1 MTQGDEIKRVWK
13 KHQEK
18 GFSLESLVY
27 ALLTSLGIDHMDA
40 INMFSTGVGSMV
52 RLDEFEASNMCDELL
67 TKYYVTPREKLES
80 LLGDALKVYQ
90 CTLASGNEQ
99 LRSKA
104 AMDVIDRV
112 LGKPTQSLEVKSLSF
127 TGTTADLKALD
138 NDLNATLKRL
148 EKMKAA
154 RELLPTQQLEVGN
167 VTRGN

>member
-1 MTQGDEIKRVWK
+1 MTQGDEIKKVWR
-13 KHQEK
+13 KHMEL

-27 ALLTSLGIDHMDA
+27 ALLTSLGIEHRDA
-40 INMFSTGVGSMV
+40 IEMLSVGVGSLA
-52 RLDEFEASNMCDELL
+52 RLEEYDASNMADELM
-67 TKYYVTPREKLES
+67 TKYHVTPREKLEA

-99 LRSKA
+99 LRAKA
-104 AMDVIDRV
+104 ATDVIDRV

-138 NDLNATLKRL
+138 NDLSATLKRL

-154 RELLPTQQLEVGN
+154 RALLPTQLLEVGN

>member
-1 MTQGDEIKRVWK
+1 MTQADEIVKVWK
-13 KHQEK
+13 RHQEK

-27 ALLTSLGIDHMDA
+27 ALLTSLGVEHMTA
-40 INMFSTGVGSMV
+40 IQMLTTGVGSIV
-52 RLDEFEASNMCDELL
+52 RLDEFDASNMADELM
-67 TKYYVTPREKLES
+67 TKYHVTPREKLEA

-90 CTLASGNEQ
+90 LTLSSGNEQ

-138 NDLNATLKRL
+138 NDLSATLKRL

-154 RELLPTQQLEVGN
+154 RDLLPTQLLEVGN